1 METLL
6 ALEKSRR
13 VLKIDEGKSLLSSTE
28 GEITERFPIRYG
40 NCSSRLNPPPVLER
54 PVYFLQKHTTKWGL
68 VDVTEVDQ
76 TNSGD
81 EIRLT
86 KISNK
91 AEVCLAI
98 YPCVKIKLG
107 SLCCIYP
114 CIKIRL
120 GSLCC
125 IYPYI
130 KIKLGSM
137 WI

>member
-1 METLL
+1 MEILL
-6 ALEKSRR
+6 VLEESRR
-13 VLKIDEGKSLLSSTE
+13 VLKIDWGKSLLSSIE
-28 GEITERFPIRYG
+28 GEIAERFPHRDMAIAPVG
-40 NCSSRLNPPPVLER
+40 STLPQSSKDL
-54 PVYFLQKHTTKWGL
+54 YILQKHTTKWGL
-68 VDVTEVDQ
+68 VDATKVDQ
-76 TNSGD
+76 INSGD

-98 YPCVKIKLG
+98 YPCVRIKLG

-120 GSLCC
+120 ASLCC